1 MKKVVLTLK
10 DISFSNNNNLIL
22 ENLSLDIEQNTL
34 TTIIGKSGSGKSTL
48 VKIMAGL
55 IIPTKGTLT
64 MWGQDYYQISDKE
77 KVDIRKRISF
87 VFQNAALISNL
98 SIKENLI
105 LPLNFHYPEME
116 KKEQGELVERMLE
129 QVGMLKA
136 INGRPAQLSIGE
148 QKLVAIARALITKP
162 ELLFLDEPLGSLD
175 ATITRKLMDII
186 YMYSKHDWTTVVI
199 VTYSKEIITGICN
212 RIMFLKDH
220 KIKFNM
226 PKNKVLS
233 LPENEMPDII
243 TNMLNKYE
251 FEEESEL

>member
-48 VKIMAGL
+48 AKIMAGL

-64 MWGQDYYQISDKE
+64 IWGQDYYQISDKE

-105 LPLNFHYPEME
+105 LPLNFHYPEMI

-129 QVGMLKA
+129 QVGMLKV

-186 YMYSKHDWTTVVI
+186 YKKNNIFRQSLIYYLYKLYSQMKPLLP
-199 VTYSKEIITGICN
+199 
-212 RIMFLKDH
+212 R
-220 KIKFNM
+220 
-226 PKNKVLS
+226 
-233 LPENEMPDII
+233 PENQ
-243 TNMLNKYE
+243 
-251 FEEESEL
+251 FV